1 MLNKEIINVQ
11 DKLYLVENK
20 IADHKDI
27 DPKWIKYKKGY
38 DKVFKA
44 NGFYYFVMEIQDI
57 EPFEDNQLSL
67 EFPEE
72 NVIL

>member
-20 IADHKDI
+20 IADNKDI
-27 DPKWIKYKKGY
+27 DPKWIKYKNGY
-38 DKVFKA
+38 DKVFKS
-44 NGFYYFVMEIQDI
+44 NGFYYFVMEIQDV

-67 EFPEE
+67 EFPEK